1 MSRLYDLASVI
12 RSKNAGPLLTTI
24 DLLFEDDQAFERVV
38 ASEILTPDLVA
49 GRYGISAGD
58 VKMVSFF
65 AANAIKITFP
75 RAGSRSGSPGDKDVY
90 GAQQH
95 GPLIDVEI
103 P

>member
-1 MSRLYDLASVI
+1 LSRLYDLASVI

-24 DLLFEDDQAFERVV
+24 DLLFEDNQTFERVI
-38 ASEILTPDLVA
+38 ASEILTPDLIA
-49 GRYGISAGD
+49 NLYGISADD

-65 AANAIKITFP
+65 AAKAIKITFP